1 MMSGLP
7 PPGGGNKTV
16 QMVDTNSI
24 VKTEANLPLQTPTSQ
39 VIQVNHIILCMSLPY
54 FCATKYLAKWSYSS
68 DGFKHTI
75 YFHESTATNHGE

>member
-24 VKTEANLPLQTPTSQ
+24 VKTEANLPIQTPTTH
-39 VIQVNHIILCMSLPY
+39 VIQVQVTIIIFFLS
-54 FCATKYLAKWSYSS
+54 
-68 DGFKHTI
+68 
-75 YFHESTATNHGE
+75 

>member
-24 VKTEANLPLQTPTSQ
+24 VKTEANLPLQTTTSQ
-39 VIQVNHIILCMSLPY
+39 VIQVGHH
-54 FCATKYLAKWSYSS
+54 FCFLNLNENLAKWSYSS

-75 YFHESTATNHGE
+75 YFHESSATNHGKYLGF

>member
-24 VKTEANLPLQTPTSQ
+24 VKTEANLPLQTTTSQ
-39 VIQVNHIILCMSLPY
+39 VIQVGHHFYFVFILRQVRGNNTC
-54 FCATKYLAKWSYSS
+54 LA
-68 DGFKHTI
+68 G
-75 YFHESTATNHGE
+75 

>member
-24 VKTEANLPLQTPTSQ
+24 VKTEANLPLQTTTSQ
-39 VIQVNHIILCMSLPY
+39 VIQVGHHFYEDDFGNLN
-54 FCATKYLAKWSYSS
+54 SS
-68 DGFKHTI
+68 RR
-75 YFHESTATNHGE
+75 

>member
-24 VKTEANLPLQTPTSQ
+24 VKTEANLPLQTTTSQ
-39 VIQVNHIILCMSLPY
+39 VIQVGHHFY
-54 FCATKYLAKWSYSS
+54 FLNLNE
-68 DGFKHTI
+68 
-75 YFHESTATNHGE
+75 YF

>member
-24 VKTEANLPLQTPTSQ
+24 VKTEANLPLQTTSSQ
-39 VIQVNHIILCMSLPY
+39 VIQVGHHIFIVFY
-54 FCATKYLAKWSYSS
+54 FKRT
-68 DGFKHTI
+68 F
-75 YFHESTATNHGE
+75 

>member
-24 VKTEANLPLQTPTSQ
+24 VKTEANLPLQTTSSQ
-39 VIQVNHIILCMSLPY
+39 VIQVGHHIFIVFYFKRTYFSQMELFIRRIQTHNILPRIR
-54 FCATKYLAKWSYSS
+54 SS
-68 DGFKHTI
+68 KPW
-75 YFHESTATNHGE
+75 

>member
-24 VKTEANLPLQTPTSQ
+24 VKTEANLPLQTTSSQ
-39 VIQVNHIILCMSLPY
+39 VIQVGHHIYSFFTLNEHFSQMELFIRRIQTHNLLPRIR
-54 FCATKYLAKWSYSS
+54 SS
-68 DGFKHTI
+68 KPW
-75 YFHESTATNHGE
+75 

>member
-24 VKTEANLPLQTPTSQ
+24 VKTEANLPLQTTTSQ
-39 VIQVNHIILCMSLPY
+39 VIQPNGAIHPTDSNTQY
-54 FCATKYLAKWSYSS
+54 T
-68 DGFKHTI
+68 
-75 YFHESTATNHGE
+75 STNPQQQTMVRL

>member
-24 VKTEANLPLQTPTSQ
+24 VKTEANLPLQTTTSQ
-39 VIQVNHIILCMSLPY
+39 VIQVGHHFLSFLLNEH
-54 FCATKYLAKWSYSS
+54 F
-68 DGFKHTI
+68 
-75 YFHESTATNHGE
+75 

>member
-24 VKTEANLPLQTPTSQ
+24 VKTEANLPIQTPTSQ
-39 VIQVNHIILCMSLPY
+39 VIQVQVDIILFSSKLKIFSQMELFIRRIQTHNTLPRIHSNRP
-54 FCATKYLAKWSYSS
+54 W
-68 DGFKHTI
+68 
-75 YFHESTATNHGE
+75 

>member
-24 VKTEANLPLQTPTSQ
+24 VKTEANLPLQTTTSQ
-39 VIQVNHIILCMSLPY
+39 VIQVGHLFI
-54 FCATKYLAKWSYSS
+54 FFTKRTFLAKWSYSS

-75 YFHESTATNHGE
+75 YFHESTAANHGENLGFC